1 MNPRISPLQIAIIA
15 ILFVCVCCELTG
27 MGLFVASILSNDSS
41 QIAEIA
47 PSSTPIR
54 PAPFPPTFTPTSP
67 VTKTPAPT
75 YTRVVESNPGT
86 NLPPGT
92 ASQRT
97 PTLAIPQRTPTS
109 VANPYQFVIP
119 TPTAAVMTYPIVFTS
134 TFKVVTY
141 NVTGKTVNEISRSL
155 EANAIADPHEP
166 GSHYY
171 ALTKWQLGGNWAIK
185 PSPRGCE
192 VSGGDV
198 SLLITMTLPALATTT
213 GVPADILKRFNTFM
227 DKAVLHES
235 GHAELALQGA
245 RDYQR
250 ALGNFAPVSDCEGL
264 KAQLSNL
271 FRRSFDTIDSTN
283 TDYDGKTQHGLTQG
297 AVFP

>member
-1 MNPRISPLQIAIIA
+1 MSTRFSTLQIAILA

-27 MGLFVASILSNDSS
+27 MGILVAATFTSDSS
-41 QIAEIA
+41 QVADVA
-47 PSSTPIR
+47 PSLTPIR
-54 PAPFPPTFTPTSP
+54 PATFLATYTPTSP
-67 VTKTPAPT
+67 ASKTPAPT
-75 YTRVVESNPGT
+75 YTRVVESNPGA
-86 NLPPGT
+86 NLPPI
-92 ASQRT
+92 A
-97 PTLAIPQRTPTS
+97 LVQRTPTS
-109 VANPYQFVIP
+109 VADPYKVVVP
-119 TPTAAVMTYPIVFTS
+119 TPTAPVMTYPIAFTS

-141 NVTGKTVNEISRSL
+141 NVTGKTVNDISKSL
-155 EANAIADPHEP
+155 EASAIADPHEP

-198 SLLITMTLPALATTT
+198 TIMITMSLPALATTT
-213 GVPADILKRFNTFM
+213 GVPADILKQFNTFM
-227 DKAVLHES
+227 VKAVLHES

-250 ALGNFAPVSDCEGL
+250 ALGTFAPVSDCEGL
-264 KAQLSNL
+264 KAQLNNL
-271 FRRSFDTIDSTN
+271 FRRSFNTIDSAN
-283 TDYDGKTQHGLTQG
+283 TDYDVKTQHGLTQG

>member
-1 MNPRISPLQIAIIA
+1 MNARFSALQIAILV

-27 MGLFVASILSNDSS
+27 MGILVASTFTSDSS
-41 QIAEIA
+41 QVADLA
-47 PSSTPIR
+47 PSLTPIR
-54 PAPFPPTFTPTSP
+54 PATLPIPYTTTLPGTRTPT
-67 VTKTPAPT
+67 PT

-86 NLPPGT
+86 NLPPI
-92 ASQRT
+92 A
-97 PTLAIPQRTPTS
+97 LPQRTPTS
-109 VANPYQFVIP
+109 VADPYKVVVP
-119 TPTAAVMTYPIVFTS
+119 TPTAPVMTYPVAFTS

-141 NVTGKTVNEISRSL
+141 SVTGKTVNDISKSL
-155 EANAIADPHEP
+155 EANAITDPHEP

-171 ALTKWQLGGNWAIK
+171 ALTRWQLGGDWAIK

-198 SLLITMTLPALATTT
+198 TMMITMTLPALATTT
-213 GVPADILKRFNTFM
+213 GVPADVLKQFNTFM
-227 DKAVLHES
+227 GKAVLHES

-250 ALGNFAPVSDCEGL
+250 ALGTLAPVSDCEGL
-264 KAQLSNL
+264 KAQLNNL
-271 FRRSFDTIDSTN
+271 FRRSFNTIDN
-283 TDYDGKTQHGLTQG
+283 ANADYDAKTQHGLTQG